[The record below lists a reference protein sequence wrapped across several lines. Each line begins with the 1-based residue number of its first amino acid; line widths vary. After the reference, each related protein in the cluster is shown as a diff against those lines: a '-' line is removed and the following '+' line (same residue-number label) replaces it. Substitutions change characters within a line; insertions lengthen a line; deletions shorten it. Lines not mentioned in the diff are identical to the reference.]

1 MKSKEQK
8 FTREVK
14 CLLMLRRCNINMLFK
29 IRGRTPSQMGETVGG
44 LKIHRQI
51 TNEVEERVNAV
62 TVKLIQIIIF

>member
-1 MKSKEQK
+1 
-8 FTREVK
+8 
-14 CLLMLRRCNINMLFK
+14 
-29 IRGRTPSQMGETVGG
+29 MGETVGG